1 MLYSSQFH
9 ENFVFHIKEN
19 WGVFHMGKTQSVN
32 KNMICY
38 SASKK
43 NHVWRNIIQ
52 CNWYKEAANWGQGKM
67 TLGLFNSQRESVN
80 GIIMQCLL
88 SSQRD
93 KNFLNWEVRMC
104 VLDFNLNTLHLKYH
118 LQSVKWTNT
127 CIMDLQ
133 SVLKTLPLLASAL
146 YHKTKLCVHYFTIYN
161 VRSCEVICYV
171 WHKGEGAGGLTASE
185 FASCI
190 IDYLTKNLQCKNYI
204 TL

>member
-127 CIMDLQ
+127 CTMDD
-133 SVLKTLPLLASAL
+133 SVCFEDPTSSGISTVSQNKTMRSLFHHIQCQILWGHMLCLA
-146 YHKTKLCVHYFTIYN
+146 
-161 VRSCEVICYV
+161 
-171 WHKGEGAGGLTASE
+171 
-185 FASCI
+185 
-190 IDYLTKNLQCKNYI
+190 
-204 TL
+204 